1 MHCNLKPVQGPCHH
15 ATKVV
20 GGGTHITKAKCACA
34 APVEPSKV
42 DDPGH
47 RGWAPSELGCSA
59 VGYGN
64 GEVAHDAMGGPFGG
78 GGARAGGR
86 SDNDPTWRAGK
97 QQLHANWTTVTVGV
111 GMHW

>member
-1 MHCNLKPVQGPCHH
+1 M
-15 ATKVV
+15 
-20 GGGTHITKAKCACA
+20 
-34 APVEPSKV
+34 
-42 DDPGH
+42 
-47 RGWAPSELGCSA
+47 
-59 VGYGN
+59 GYGN
-64 GEVAHDAMGGPFGG
+64 GEAAHDAMGGPFGG